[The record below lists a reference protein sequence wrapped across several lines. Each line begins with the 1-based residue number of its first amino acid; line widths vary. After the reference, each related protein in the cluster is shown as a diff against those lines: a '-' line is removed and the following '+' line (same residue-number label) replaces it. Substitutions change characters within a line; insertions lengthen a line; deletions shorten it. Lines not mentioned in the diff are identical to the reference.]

1 MTSPRFLVLCLALL
15 ACLGCGGT
23 ATVSG
28 NVTYAGKPVER
39 GRISFLPLDDKGELD
54 AKSPVIGS
62 DIAQGQYKVTEVPRG
77 KKQVTFSVAEVKGT
91 EPPFEIANNQ
101 RFDITEASQT
111 ADFEVKKPDRPAPDN
126 KK

>member
-1 MTSPRFLVLCLALL
+1 MNRPRSLLLCLALL
-15 ACLGCGGT
+15 ACFGCGGT

-28 NVTYAGKPVER
+28 NVTYGGKPVER

-54 AKSPVIGS
+54 AKSPVIGT
-62 DIAQGQYKVTEVPRG
+62 DIAQGKYKVTEVPRG
-77 KKQVTFSVAEVKGT
+77 KKQVAFSVAEVKGT

-101 RFDITEASQT
+101 PIDITEANQT
-111 ADFEVKKPDRPAPDN
+111 ANFEVKKPDKSTPDN

>member
-1 MTSPRFLVLCLALL
+1 M
-15 ACLGCGGT
+15 
-23 ATVSG
+23 
-28 NVTYAGKPVER
+28 
-39 GRISFLPLDDKGELD
+39 
-54 AKSPVIGS
+54 
-62 DIAQGQYKVTEVPRG
+62 PRG

>member
-1 MTSPRFLVLCLALL
+1 M
-15 ACLGCGGT
+15 
-23 ATVSG
+23 
-28 NVTYAGKPVER
+28 K
-39 GRISFLPLDDKGELD
+39 DKIHKTEEEWKKELT
-54 AKSPVIGS
+54 PE
-62 DIAQGQYKVTEVPRG
+62 QY
-77 KKQVTFSVAEVKGT
+77 QVCRMKGT